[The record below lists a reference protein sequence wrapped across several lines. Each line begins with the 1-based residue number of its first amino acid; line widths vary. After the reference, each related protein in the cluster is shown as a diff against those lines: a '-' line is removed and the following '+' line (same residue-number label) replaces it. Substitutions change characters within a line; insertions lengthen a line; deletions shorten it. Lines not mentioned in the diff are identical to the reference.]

1 MTATPVVRG
10 FLVCRSNPFERHDM
24 RLIPVLIALLVAAA
38 VYAFV
43 FERERLV
50 GMLPAGAGDTAKA
63 EAAQE
68 TGNTGA
74 ADAGEPVAMRV
85 VVQRSEAREVDS
97 AVKLRGRTEADRV
110 VDLRAETSGLVVSE
124 PLGRG
129 AFVEAGDVLC
139 RLDPA
144 ARQATLEEARARLK
158 EAQARVPEARA
169 RLEEA
174 RAALEEAQINYRAAS
189 NLVKNGYASET
200 RVAATRAALRAA
212 ESGVESATSGL
223 ESARANIESAR
234 AGVTTAEEEID
245 RLTIHAP
252 FGGVLETDTA
262 ELGSLLQPGA
272 LCATVMKLDPITLV
286 GFVSETDVARVETGA
301 RATARTASGQE
312 VAGEVSFVSRS
323 ADPTTRTFRVDVRVP
338 NPDLTLRDG
347 ETAEIA
353 IASAGRRAHL
363 VPQSAL
369 TLNDEGTL
377 GLRLVDEESRVR
389 FAPVTLMRDTPAGV
403 WLTGLPER
411 ADIIVIGQ
419 EYVRAG
425 VRVKPSYRELG
436 Q

>member
-1 MTATPVVRG
+1 
-10 FLVCRSNPFERHDM
+10 M
-24 RLIPVLIALLVAAA
+24 RLFPVLIALLVAAA
-38 VYAFV
+38 IYTFV

-50 GMLPAGAGDTAKA
+50 AMLPAGAGDAAEA

-68 TGNTGA
+68 TGTAGA
-74 ADAGEPVAMRV
+74 TEAGEPGLMRV

-97 AVKLRGRTEADRV
+97 AVKLRGRTEADRE

-158 EAQARVPEARA
+158 EAQARVPEAQA

-234 AGVTTAEEEID
+234 AGVTAAEEEID

-252 FGGVLETDTA
+252 FGGVLETETA

-377 GLRLVDEESRVR
+377 GLRLVDEENRVR
-389 FAPVTLMRDTPAGV
+389 FAQVTLMRDTPAGV

>member
-1 MTATPVVRG
+1 
-10 FLVCRSNPFERHDM
+10 M
-24 RLIPVLIALLVAAA
+24 RLFPVLIALLVAAA
-38 VYAFV
+38 IYTFV

-50 GMLPAGAGDTAKA
+50 AMLPAGAGDAA
-63 EAAQE
+63 EAEAPQE
-68 TGNTGA
+68 TGT
-74 ADAGEPVAMRV
+74 ADATEAGEPGLMRV

-97 AVKLRGRTEADRV
+97 AVKLRGRTEADRE

-158 EAQARVPEARA
+158 EAQARVPEAQA

-234 AGVTTAEEEID
+234 AGVTAAEEEID

-252 FGGVLETDTA
+252 FGGVLETETA

-377 GLRLVDEESRVR
+377 GLRLVDEENRVR
-389 FAPVTLMRDTPAGV
+389 FAQVTLMRDTPAGV

>member
-1 MTATPVVRG
+1 
-10 FLVCRSNPFERHDM
+10 M
-24 RLIPVLIALLVAAA
+24 RLFPVLIALLVAAA
-38 VYAFV
+38 IYTFV

-50 GMLPAGAGDTAKA
+50 AMLPAGAGDAAEA

-68 TGNTGA
+68 TGTAGA
-74 ADAGEPVAMRV
+74 TEAGEPDLMRV

-97 AVKLRGRTEADRV
+97 AVKLRGRTEADRE

-158 EAQARVPEARA
+158 EAQARVPEAQA

-189 NLVKNGYASET
+189 NLVRNGYASET

-212 ESGVESATSGL
+212 EAGVESATSGL

-234 AGVTTAEEEID
+234 AGVTAAEEEID

-252 FGGVLETDTA
+252 FGGVLETETA

-286 GFVSETDVARVETGA
+286 GFVSETDVARVESGA

-377 GLRLVDEESRVR
+377 GLRLVDEENRVR
-389 FAPVTLMRDTPAGV
+389 FAPVTFMRDTPAGV

-425 VRVKPSYRELG
+425 VRVKPSYRDLG

>member
-1 MTATPVVRG
+1 MRRL
-10 FLVCRSNPFERHDM
+10 LVCRSNPFERHDM
-24 RLIPVLIALLVAAA
+24 RLFPVLIALLVAAA
-38 VYAFV
+38 IYTFV

-50 GMLPAGAGDTAKA
+50 AMLPAGAGDAAEA

-68 TGNTGA
+68 TGTAGA
-74 ADAGEPVAMRV
+74 TEAGEPGLMRV

-97 AVKLRGRTEADRV
+97 AVKLRGRTEADRE

-158 EAQARVPEARA
+158 EAQARVPEAQA

-234 AGVTTAEEEID
+234 AGVTAAEEEID

-252 FGGVLETDTA
+252 FGGVLETETA

-377 GLRLVDEESRVR
+377 GLRLVDEENRVR
-389 FAPVTLMRDTPAGV
+389 FAQVTLMRDTPAGV

-419 EYVRAG
+419 AYVRAG

>member
-1 MTATPVVRG
+1 
-10 FLVCRSNPFERHDM
+10 M

-68 TGNTGA
+68 PGSTGA

-234 AGVTTAEEEID
+234 AGVTAAEEEID

-272 LCATVMKLDPITLV
+272 LCATVLRLDPIMLV

-377 GLRLVDEESRVR
+377 GLRLVDEENRVR

-411 ADIIVIGQ
+411 ADVIVIGQ